1 MKIIQLN
8 NDLIIIS
15 EDIKSKSKKMF
26 ELLIVCNFIS
36 FLFLYI
42 INIFQNIYFRRI
54 FIGKNNVE
62 NITDFSA

>member
-15 EDIKSKSKKMF
+15 EDIKSKSKKML
-26 ELLIVCNFIS
+26 ELLIVCNFIF